1 MTGPTYLELAVMVND
16 AISAAE
22 RATRYYCYP
31 DQPIGILR
39 EVDDAA
45 EAARRRL
52 LDALQEV
59 TA

>member
-1 MTGPTYLELAVMVND
+1 MTSHTYIELALMVHD

-22 RATRYYCYP
+22 RATRHYCWS
-31 DQPIGILR
+31 QPIEILR
-39 EVDDAA
+39 QVDDAA

-52 LDALQEV
+52 LDALQEM